1 MFDNTWKIRQDL
13 CKAYKI
19 YYEKEDSFLRSY
31 SYNAK
36 EGNQL
41 HDIRLALAYALCR
54 YFDFNY
60 EFYYNFPFSYK
71 WHIAYDYMFRNSEC
85 FRAYYKFL
93 TEDNTNHTQEFDL
106 SKPLKGETTDKQY
119 GIIHAVSHA
128 IQGVRPC
135 RGPAPSGTASAGR
148 STARSSS
155 SWRPRR
161 SSSPC

>member
-60 EFYYNFPFSYK
+60 EFYYNLPFSYK
-71 WHIAYDYMFRNSEC
+71 WHIAYDYIYRYGEC

-93 TEDNTNHTQEFDL
+93 KEDNTNYTQEFDL
-106 SKPLKGETTDKQY
+106 SKPLKGKTTDKQY
-119 GIIHAVSHA
+119 GIIHDGKFDYGYVTTLLKGNVYFD
-128 IQGVRPC
+128 IENNKQYMFDGKNLVEMC
-135 RGPAPSGTASAGR
+135 
-148 STARSSS
+148 
-155 SWRPRR
+155 
-161 SSSPC
+161 

>member
-119 GIIHAVSHA
+119 GIIHDSKFDYDY
-128 IQGVRPC
+128 ITTLNKGNIYFDIENNKQYIFDGKKLLEI
-135 RGPAPSGTASAGR
+135 G
-148 STARSSS
+148 
-155 SWRPRR
+155 
-161 SSSPC
+161 